1 MSYRLLAI
9 LLGCALAAS
18 LPVQAGLIGFYPF
31 EGNILDSSGMG
42 NHGTFGPIAP
52 SLTASGYE
60 GAAYQFGLGGA
71 NTYLTVPININ
82 PSAMPALTMGA
93 WVKVDDASPIRQVL
107 SQDDGVYDRSLGIDW
122 RGGGG
127 WATFKGDGVLAGI
140 PVTMGAW
147 TFVATAYD
155 QDAQNVMLYV
165 GNANGAQ
172 TASGSGSLGSGWAF
186 TRIGMNPT
194 FTEYFRGTIDEVFFF
209 NKALSGTELDAI
221 RTCGVRPVPE
231 PISSALFLF
240 GAGAFGLKKFR
251 RKKE

>member
-1 MSYRLLAI
+1 MKIAVLVSIVAI
-9 LLGCALAAS
+9 ILGLFFQAAY
-18 LPVQAGLIGFYPF
+18 AEDNLIAYYSFNDG
-31 EGNILDSSGMG
+31 
-42 NHGTFGPIAP
+42 
-52 SLTASGYE
+52 TASDYTGNFDGTVYGATVTNSGYS
-60 GAAYQFGLGGA
+60 GKAFQFYDDYIQLP
-71 NTYLTVPININ
+71 LNIN
-82 PSAMPALTMGA
+82 PSVYPQLTMGA